1 MLDCEDT
8 LESED
13 VDDWLLDE
21 SLENEDDKLEPLLRD
36 ESLLLVELSEL
47 DCELELVEL
56 KLLVE
61 LLETELEIDE
71 LSLLADDPLDWL
83 LGDELVLLSEL

>member
-1 MLDCEDT
+1 MLDCEDV
-8 LESED
+8 LELDD

-21 SLENEDDKLEPLLRD
+21 SLENEDDRLEPLLRD
-36 ESLLLVELSEL
+36 ESLLLVELNEL

-56 KLLVE
+56 WLLVE

-83 LGDELVLLSEL
+83 LDDELVLLSEL

>member
-1 MLDCEDT
+1 MLDCEDV
-8 LESED
+8 LESDE

-21 SLENEDDKLEPLLRD
+21 SLENEDDRLEPLLRD
-36 ESLLLVELSEL
+36 ESLLLVELGEL